1 MSNRGT
7 ARPRKQCTISQFRG
21 LRRHTMASV
30 SIAALMASAPVA
42 ALAQGEADAGE
53 GARLE
58 EIVVTAQKREQR
70 LQDVPVAI
78 TAVSAETIEANR
90 ITSVRDL
97 SALAPNLLVR
107 TQPGGGSNPGYTMR
121 GYINTGSAAGTDRG
135 LALYVDGVFLGNP
148 NGSIFE
154 LADIQRVEV
163 LRGPQGT
170 LFGRNSTAGAINF
183 ITAEPSAD
191 FGVKVTA
198 SVGNYAQK
206 RLKAQVNT
214 GQLGMFSAML
224 NYSHA
229 ERRGDIRNLGAGT
242 TWNFTPAFNGIPTF
256 YTAPSHL
263 GGNDQDSFGVT
274 VKVEPTDNFKTVY
287 RYDHSVNDYTGEGF
301 GTIYLQPLTRGLLV
315 GQPNPA
321 LLTQISRERPKAV
334 NNYSVPGHMKSWGH
348 SLTSDFQASDSL
360 SFKNIFANRKS
371 YYLSPWSD
379 FGSLGG
385 LVNTGG
391 GSYIGLL
398 GAAVASSTIG
408 APFVL
413 QGASTYAN
421 DTQWSDEFQVNYD
434 SKLVTLTMGALYY
447 SQTQRRGQAGVDA
460 GIGRAR
466 SPSRG
471 VYPGFVVPFA
481 GQPQLA
487 GGQGFKV
494 KVKSKAVYGQAEVHV
509 LEQLDLIGGVRYT
522 KDRKEGLD
530 ASTVSLLPNARVP
543 NVIDYEGDKVTYN
556 LGVNYKL
563 TPDKL
568 IYAKYSTGYISGGA
582 LSAITYNPE
591 IAKSLEGGVKAD
603 WLNGSLRTN
612 LAVFQTK
619 YIDLQASVSGVL
631 LGRPEIT
638 NSLGNVGDAKV
649 KGVELETSY
658 SPIRNLVFTANGGYL
673 DFKYTRVTALLS
685 TGVSETLPIYR
696 PKWTGNVS
704 AQYTTNPLFG
714 DATLTARVDGN
725 YRSAQWGISS
735 VPNVSAASGFTAV
748 EQARFRAEGRIK
760 GYWLWNARVALQDI
774 NLGQARGTLAL
785 WGRNLG
791 NDKSPT
797 LMQSIVLAIS
807 TSYEPARTVGLDFT
821 VEF

>member
-42 ALAQGEADAGE
+42 ALAQGEADAGV

-183 ITAEPSAD
+183 ITAEPRAD
-191 FGVKVTA
+191 FGVKVTGT
-198 SVGNYAQK
+198 VGNYDQK

-214 GQLGMFSAML
+214 GQIGMFSATL
-224 NYSHA
+224 NYSHS
-229 ERRGDIRNLGAGT
+229 ERRGDIRNLGFGT

-256 YTAPSHL
+256 YTEPKYL
-263 GGNDQDSFGVT
+263 GGHDQDSYGVT
-274 VKVEPTDNFKTVY
+274 IKVEPTDNFKTVY
-287 RYDHSVNDYTGEGF
+287 RYDYTVNDYSGEGF
-301 GTIYLQPLTRGLLV
+301 GSIYQQPIVRGLLV
-315 GQPNPA
+315 GQNQA
-321 LLTQISRERPKAV
+321 LITQISRDRPKAV
-334 NNYSVPGHMKSWGH
+334 NNNSVPGHMKAWGH
-348 SLTSDFQASDSL
+348 SLTSDFQANDQL
-360 SFKNIFANRKS
+360 AFKNIFANRRS

-379 FGSLGG
+379 FGGLGG
-385 LVNTGG
+385 LVNLGTPGFV
-391 GSYIGLL
+391 GLL
-398 GAAVASSTIG
+398 TAPVANATIG
-408 APFVL
+408 APFFL
-413 QGASTYAN
+413 QGASTYAD
-421 DTQWSDEFQVNYD
+421 DTQWSDEFQVNYN
-434 SKLVTLTMGALYY
+434 SKLVTLTAGALYY

-471 VYPGFVVPFA
+471 VYPGFVVPNA
-481 GQPQLA
+481 LQPGLA
-487 GGQGFKV
+487 GGRGFKV

-509 LEQLDLIGGVRYT
+509 LEQLDLVGGVRYT

-530 ASTVSLLPNARVP
+530 ASTVTLNPTQRTP
-543 NVIDYEGDKVTYN
+543 NVIDYDGDKVTYN

-563 TPDKL
+563 TPDIL
-568 IYAKYSTGYISGGA
+568 VYGKYSTGFISGGA
-582 LSAITYNPE
+582 LSAIVYNPE
-591 IAKSLEGGVKAD
+591 VAKSWEGGIKAD
-603 WLNGSLRTN
+603 WLDGSLRTN
-612 LAVFQTK
+612 LALFDTK

-638 NSLGNVGDAKV
+638 NSIGNVGDARV

-658 SPIRNLVFTANGGYL
+658 SPVRNLVFTANGGYL

-704 AQYTTNPLFG
+704 AQYTTDPLFG
-714 DATLTARVDGN
+714 DATLTARIDGN
-725 YRSAQWGISS
+725 YRSAQWGISA
-735 VPNVSAASGFTAV
+735 VPAIAATGFTAA
-748 EQARFRAEGRIK
+748 EAAIFRQQGRIG

-774 NLGQARGTLAL
+774 NLGQAKGTLAL
-785 WGRNLG
+785 WGRNLT

-797 LMQSIVLAIS
+797 LMQSVVLVIS